1 MISISSLYF
10 SYTGAAPWLLED
22 LSVEIP
28 RGTFTAVV
36 GPNGVG
42 KSTLVRLI
50 LGLAKPVSGSVR
62 VDAREIGWVPQMNP
76 ASAAGFPVTVE
87 ELVGCWG
94 RLRGLSGGALRRA
107 VGEALAV
114 TGAAGL
120 AARLFG
126 DLSGGERKRALLAR
140 ALVGGLNHRDL
151 LVLDEADAGVDAAG
165 RRRFWELLLELNR
178 SRGLTILA
186 VEHDLEAV
194 RRAGTAVLAL
204 ECTGAKHIPAGAPAD
219 FAAAAAVRELSA
231 EARRA

>member
-1 MISISSLYF
+1 MIAISNLCF
-10 SYTGAAPWLLED
+10 SYTGVAPWLLED

-28 RGTFTAVV
+28 CGTFTAVL

-50 LGLAKPVSGSVR
+50 LGLAEPVSGMVR
-62 VDAREIGWVPQMNP
+62 VDARRIGWVPQMNP
-76 ASAAGFPVTVE
+76 ASAAGFPITVE

-94 RLRGLSGGALRRA
+94 RLRGLSGAALRRA

-114 TGAAGL
+114 TESAGL
-120 AARLFG
+120 AAKLFG
-126 DLSGGERKRALLAR
+126 DLSGGERQRVLLAR
-140 ALVGGLNHRDL
+140 ALAGGLDHRDL
-151 LVLDEADAGVDAAG
+151 LLLDEADAGVDAAG
-165 RRRFWELLLELNR
+165 RSRFWDLLIELNR

-204 ECTGAKHIPAGAPAD
+204 DRTRAKYLP
-219 FAAAAAVRELSA
+219 R
-231 EARRA
+231 ARRRTSPQR